1 MGKRLATLV
10 GCNYPNSRYELH
22 GCINDV
28 QAMRNVLLSRFG
40 FDPSHIEV
48 LTDAPGSPV
57 MPTGAN
63 IRATLSRMV
72 DRAEP
77 GDVLLFHYSGHGTR
91 IPTQRHGFRQDEAIV
106 PCDFNLITGIVG
118 WMLDKWVDTLLW
130 QMAYYAPTKFFRKPS
145 SLQS

>member
-1 MGKRLATLV
+1 MRKRLATLV
-10 GCNYPNSRYELH
+10 GCNYHNSRYELH

-28 QAMRNVLLSRFG
+28 DAMRNVLLNRFG
-40 FDPSHIEV
+40 FDPSHIGV

-72 DRAEP
+72 DQAEP
-77 GDVLLFHYSGHGTR
+77 GDVLFFHYSGHGTR
-91 IPTQRHGFRQDEAIV
+91 IPAQKHGSKQDEAIV

-118 WMLDKWVDTLLW
+118 
-130 QMAYYAPTKFFRKPS
+130 
-145 SLQS
+145 